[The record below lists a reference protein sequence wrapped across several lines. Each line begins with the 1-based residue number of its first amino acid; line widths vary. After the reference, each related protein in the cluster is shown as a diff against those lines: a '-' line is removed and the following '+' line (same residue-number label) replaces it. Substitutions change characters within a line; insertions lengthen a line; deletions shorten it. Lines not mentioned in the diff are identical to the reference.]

1 MKNYQIKIDQVA
13 SVVVV
18 TNEWGTFSVK
28 YIKEQKGLRCF
39 EGEWETIPFVDGNL
53 VNPYSQYS
61 DKYETVNKII
71 TEYNSIQG
79 GLENGKLSY
88 SFY

>member
-1 MKNYQIKIDQVA
+1 MKDYHIKIDQVA
-13 SVVVV
+13 SVVVIM
-18 TNEWGTFSVK
+18 NKWGTFSVK

-53 VNPYSQYS
+53 VNPYSKHS

>member
-18 TNEWGTFSVK
+18 TNEGRTFSIK

-39 EGEWETIPFVDGNL
+39 NGEF
-53 VNPYSQYS
+53 S
-61 DKYETVNKII
+61 
-71 TEYNSIQG
+71 
-79 GLENGKLSY
+79 KLPVRQ
-88 SFY
+88 

>member
-18 TNEWGTFSVK
+18 TNEGRTFSIK

-39 EGEWETIPFVDGNL
+39 NGEWEAIPFVNGTL
-53 VNPYSQYS
+53 VNPYSHYS
-61 DKYETVNKII
+61 DKYEIVKKII
-71 TEYNSIQG
+71 SEYNSIQG
-79 GLENGKLSY
+79 GLENGELSY

>member
-1 MKNYQIKIDQVA
+1 MKDYYIKIYQVA
-13 SVVVV
+13 SVVVI
-18 TNEWGTFSVK
+18 TNEWCTLSVK

-39 EGEWETIPFVDGNL
+39 KGEWETIPFADGNL

-79 GLENGKLSY
+79 GLENGELSY